1 MSKVVHQVYKSML
14 IPVQAMSHFL
24 SRPSTPL
31 GQLSLSPRDLQ
42 SWALRGLVL
51 FISVFIYTHLAS
63 PRPRSPTWP
72 LSIDALNNATF
83 GFQHIYVLSTRDSFR
98 DGQNIYF
105 SLPIHDGGILKAP
118 STPHPSVL
126 EATSLKTDANAPKRK
141 AHTAVISSVL
151 ERGYH
156 TALILEDKTG
166 INARARSELYSIYRA
181 LRARPLFEDMQMS
194 DLHKLKNYWD
204 EPDTMIPRGPQPNYL
219 PYFRAPP
226 TPSKDVSIDDY
237 AFERLISGPKLGGA
251 KDYTTANNKLHIG
264 EWDLIFLADC
274 RNRFDEEAQKKLRS
288 SIGKE
293 RTPWRRIDWVPERD
307 MTTELWYAEKTD
319 ADRELERK
327 MRQQQR
333 DHGRAS
339 GSGKEEEELLHEQGL
354 RRVDGMDDA
363 CLLAYAVSR
372 RGALKLQKWFGASDP
387 GLGTADL
394 FARFCGGGG
403 EENVCFALGEGVV
416 RERKEG

>member
-1 MSKVVHQVYKSML
+1 MSKLVGRLYSSVL
-14 IPVQAMSHFL
+14 TPVQAMSSFL

-31 GQLSLSPRDLQ
+31 GQLSLSRGDLQ
-42 SWALRGLVL
+42 SWAVRGLVL
-51 FISVFIYTHLAS
+51 FLSVFIYTHLAS

-72 LSIDALNNATF
+72 MSVDALNNATF

-98 DGQNIYF
+98 DGQSIYF
-105 SLPIHDGGILKAP
+105 SLPIHDGGILKPP
-118 STPHPSVL
+118 STPSPSRARARL
-126 EATSLKTDANAPKRK
+126 P
-141 AHTAVISSVL
+141 HC
-151 ERGYH
+151 
-156 TALILEDKTG
+156 LILEDKTG

-237 AFERLISGPKLGGA
+237 AFERLVTGPKLGGA

-288 SIGKE
+288 GANRE

-319 ADRELERK
+319 ADREIERK
-327 MRQQQR
+327 IRQQQR
-333 DHGRAS
+333 DHGT
-339 GSGKEEEELLHEQGL
+339 SGKDGEEELLHEQGL
-354 RRVDGMDDA
+354 RRVEGMDDA

-372 RGALKLQKWFGASDP
+372 RGAVKLQKWFGASDP

-394 FARFCGGGG
+394 FARFCGGGDG
-403 EENVCFALGEGVV
+403 ENVCFALGEGVV